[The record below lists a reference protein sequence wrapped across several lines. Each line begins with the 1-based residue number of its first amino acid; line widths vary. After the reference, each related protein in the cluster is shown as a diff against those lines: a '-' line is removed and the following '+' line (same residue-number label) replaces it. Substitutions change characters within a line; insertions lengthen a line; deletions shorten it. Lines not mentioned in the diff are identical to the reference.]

1 MFLLTSLY
9 ADQFS
14 GRKYFSV
21 GEKAMQFMLHAPK
34 GNYDSF

>member
-21 GEKAMQFMLHAPK
+21 GEKA
-34 GNYDSF
+34 NYDSF